1 MTPVYGLAEAT
12 VGLLVPPLARKPI
25 IDRIQRPTFVRE
37 GRAVPAGPE
46 DPRPLRF
53 VACGRPLPGHRV
65 RIVDNEGRELPERM
79 EGRLEFKGPSATQ
92 GYYRNAEQTTHLFDG
107 EWLDSGDRAYF
118 ASGDYYLTGRVKDI
132 VIRGGHHIYPDE
144 LEQAVG
150 TLPGIRK
157 GCVAVFGSPNP
168 ETGTERLVVLAETRI
183 TETPHRETLRAA
195 IIRTAVDLLGEPPDD
210 IILAPPQTVL
220 KTSSGKIRRSATRAL
235 YEEGRVGTYAGA
247 PWLQILRLLATS
259 LVLQLRHRVRKVG
272 ELLFAGYALVLFVL
286 FAPPVLLAT
295 VATRHAE
302 RAWTINHYAGRLFL
316 RLAGVRLAVM
326 DLENL
331 PHDKPSLLVANHS
344 SYLDGLV
351 LVAALAKP
359 HSFVAK
365 KELLR
370 SRIARSYL
378 QHLGAEFVERFAI
391 HQSVV
396 DADRVTRAVAAGRSM
411 VYFPEGTFR
420 TNAGLLPFHL
430 GAFMTAAETATPVTP
445 VCICGTRSILRD
457 DRWFLRRG
465 MVTVA
470 IGQSIQPIT
479 VSGENF
485 SAAIELRD
493 KARRFIL
500 SHCGETDASAG

>member
-1 MTPVYGLAEAT
+1 
-12 VGLLVPPLARKPI
+12 
-25 IDRIQRPTFVRE
+25 
-37 GRAVPAGPE
+37 
-46 DPRPLRF
+46 
-53 VACGRPLPGHRV
+53 V

-92 GYYRNAEQTTHLFDG
+92 GYYRNAEQTARLFDG

-118 ASGDYYLTGRVKDI
+118 ASGDYYLTGRVKGI

-183 TETPHRETLRAA
+183 TEASHREALRAV
-195 IIRTAVDLLGEPPDD
+195 IVRTAVDLLGEPPDD
-210 IILAPPQTVL
+210 VILAPPQTVL

-235 YEEGRVGTYAGA
+235 YEEGRVGTYARA

-259 LVLQLRHRVRKVG
+259 VLLQLRHRGRKVG

-286 FAPPVLLAT
+286 LAPPVLLAT
-295 VATRHAE
+295 VATRRAE
-302 RAWTINHYAGRLFL
+302 RAWTISHYAGRLFL
-316 RLAGVRLAVM
+316 RLAGVRLTVV

-331 PHDKPSLLVANHS
+331 PEDKPSLLVANHS

-351 LVAALAKP
+351 LMAALAKP
-359 HSFVAK
+359 HRFVAK

-370 SRIARSYL
+370 SRIARIYL
-378 QHLGAEFVERFAI
+378 RRLGAEFVERFAI
-391 HQSVV
+391 HQSVI
-396 DADRVTRAVAAGRSM
+396 DADRLTRAVAAGHSM

-420 TNAGLLPFHL
+420 ADAGLLPFHL
-430 GAFMTAAETATPVTP
+430 GAFVTAAETATPVTP

-465 MVTVA
+465 TVTVA
-470 IGQSIQPIT
+470 IGQSIQPT
-479 VSGENF
+479 TLSGETF
-485 SAAIELRD
+485 SAAIELRN

-500 SHCGETDASAG
+500 SHCGEADASAG